1 MASEEHVDLSVQ
13 LPPELGEWL
22 HDKASEQDVPPE
34 ALLEQLLSAYR
45 TVSAANE
52 DDAYDLTSLLEDRS
66 GELDERLESQRE
78 EYTDLIQ
85 DVRERVIQVKRETDG
100 KAPADHSHEELLA
113 RLDELSAAVE
123 QFDGV
128 RDDLDDIDEAVAE
141 LSAELDAGFDNYE
154 TILRYLSDTTE
165 DLDAKLT
172 KLARLT
178 VDLREEVLRLA
189 AAEARRSAVD
199 TLRLAANREGIERAK
214 CGECSSTVRL
224 SLLTEPA
231 CPHCASSFTD
241 VQASDSF
248 GPFGS
253 NRLLTGDAPALPE
266 GTDSDLAEGLEED
279 LDESFFEGDDR
290 SAPDIE
296 ERE

>member
-22 HDKASEQDVPPE
+22 HDQASEQGVPPE

-52 DDAYDLTSLLEDRS
+52 GEAYDLSTLLEDRD
-66 GELDERLESQRE
+66 GELDERLETQRE
-78 EYTDLIQ
+78 EYTELIQ
-85 DVRERVIQVKRETDG
+85 DVRERVIQVKHETDG
-100 KAPADHSHEELLA
+100 KAAADHAHDELRA
-113 RLDELSAAVE
+113 RLDELAETVE
-123 QFDGV
+123 GLDGV
-128 RDDLDDIDEAVAE
+128 RGDLDDLDGAVEE

-154 TILRYLSDTTE
+154 TVLRYLSDTSD
-165 DLDAKLT
+165 DLETKLT

-189 AAEARRSAVD
+189 AAEARRSSVD

-214 CGECSSTVRL
+214 CEECSSTVRIG
-224 SLLTEPA
+224 LLTEAA
-231 CPHCASSFTD
+231 CPHCASTFTD

-266 GTDSDLAEGLEED
+266 SAEPD
-279 LDESFFEGDDR
+279 LDEELDETFFEDDDR

>member
-22 HDKASEQDVPPE
+22 HEQASEQDVPPE

-45 TVSAANE
+45 TVSSANE
-52 DDAYDLTSLLEDRS
+52 VDAYDLSSLLEDRS
-66 GELDERLESQRE
+66 GELDERLEQQRE

-85 DVRERVIQVKRETDG
+85 DVRERVIQVKHETDG
-100 KAPADHSHEELLA
+100 KAPAEHSHEELLA
-113 RLDELSAAVE
+113 RLDELATTVE
-123 QFDGV
+123 RLGGV
-128 RDDLDDIDEAVAE
+128 RSDLDDLDDAVAE
-141 LSAELDAGFDNYE
+141 LSAELDAGFENYE
-154 TILRYLSDTTE
+154 TILRYLSDTTD
-165 DLDAKLT
+165 DLDTKLT

-178 VDLREEVLRLA
+178 VDLREETLRLA
-189 AAEARRSAVD
+189 AAEARRSSVD

-214 CGECSSTVRL
+214 CEECAATVRIA
-224 SLLTEPA
+224 LLTEPA

-241 VQASDSF
+241 VQADDSF

-266 GTDSDLAEGLEED
+266 SAEPD
-279 LDESFFEGDDR
+279 LDEELDETFFEDDDR

>member
-22 HDKASEQDVPPE
+22 HDQASEQGVPPE

-52 DDAYDLTSLLEDRS
+52 DEAYDLSSLLADRR
-66 GELDERLESQRE
+66 GELDERLETQRE

-85 DVRERVIQVKRETDG
+85 DVRERVIQVKHETDE
-100 KAPADHSHEELLA
+100 KAPADHTHEDLVA
-113 RLDELSAAVE
+113 RLDELAETVE
-123 QFDGV
+123 QVEGV
-128 RDDLDDIDEAVAE
+128 EADLDDLETAVADV
-141 LSAELDAGFDNYE
+141 SAELDAGFDNYE
-154 TILRYLSDTTE
+154 TILRYLSDTTD
-165 DLDAKLT
+165 DLDTKLT

-178 VDLREEVLRLA
+178 VDLREEILRLA
-189 AAEARRSAVD
+189 AAEARRSGVD

-214 CGECSSTVRL
+214 CEECSSTVRIA
-224 SLLTEPA
+224 LLTEPA
-231 CPHCASSFTD
+231 CPHCAATFTD

-266 GTDSDLAEGLEED
+266 SAEPD
-279 LDESFFEGDDR
+279 LDEELDETFFEDADR

>member
-22 HDKASEQDVPPE
+22 HDQASEQGVPPE

-52 DDAYDLTSLLEDRS
+52 DEAYDLSSLLEGRS
-66 GELDERLESQRE
+66 GELDERLEAQRE
-78 EYTDLIQ
+78 EYTELLQ
-85 DVRERVIQVKRETDG
+85 DVRERVIQVKHETDE
-100 KAPADHSHEELLA
+100 KAPADHSHEELVA
-113 RLDELSAAVE
+113 RLDELSATVE

-128 RDDLDDIDEAVAE
+128 RAELDELDDAVAE

-154 TILRYLSDTTE
+154 TILRYLSDTTD
-165 DLDAKLT
+165 DLDTKLT
-172 KLARLT
+172 TLARLT

-189 AAEARRSAVD
+189 AAEARRSSVD

-214 CGECSSTVRL
+214 CEECSSTVRIA
-224 SLLTEPA
+224 LLTEPA
-231 CPHCASSFTD
+231 CPHCASSITD
-241 VQASDSF
+241 VRASDSF

-266 GTDSDLAEGLEED
+266 SAEPDIDEGL
-279 LDESFFEGDDR
+279 DETFFEDDDR

-296 ERE
+296 GRE

>member
-22 HDKASEQDVPPE
+22 HDQASEQDVPPE

-52 DDAYDLTSLLEDRS
+52 DDVYDLSSLLEDRS
-66 GELDERLESQRE
+66 GELDERLEARRE

-85 DVRERVIQVKRETDG
+85 DVRERVIQVKREADG

-113 RLDELSAAVE
+113 RLDELSATVE
-123 QFDGV
+123 QVDGV
-128 RDDLDDIDEAVAE
+128 QDDVDDIEEAVAE
-141 LSAELDAGFDNYE
+141 LSSELDAGFDNYE

-165 DLDAKLT
+165 DLDSKLT

-189 AAEARRSAVD
+189 AAEARRSSVD
-199 TLRLAANREGIERAK
+199 TLKLAANREGVERAK
-214 CGECSSTVRL
+214 CEECSSTVRIG
-224 SLLTEPA
+224 LLTEPA

-253 NRLLTGDAPALPE
+253 NRLLTGEAPALPE
-266 GTDSDLAEGLEED
+266 GADPDLDEEI
-279 LDESFFEGDDR
+279 DESFFEDDDR